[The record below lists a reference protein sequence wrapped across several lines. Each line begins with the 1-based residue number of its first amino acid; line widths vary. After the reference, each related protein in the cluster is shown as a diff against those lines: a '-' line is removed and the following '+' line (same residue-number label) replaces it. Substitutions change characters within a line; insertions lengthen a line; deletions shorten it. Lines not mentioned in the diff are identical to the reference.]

1 MKKHISITLIG
12 ILTLIPA
19 SPHVFAQTAPKAP
32 PSGGTFEQRLSQR
45 KSERKVQLDDREQR
59 RLSQRCTR
67 TQQAIRELQQT
78 TSQVADKRV
87 EVYNQIDGKIWV
99 TVGQLKLAEADTFA
113 LERLHDTYNKK
124 VEGFHT
130 IMEYYQQTLDDIA
143 VINCQADV
151 VGFKALV
158 DTARIYH
165 KDLRARSSDI
175 RTYVIDQIKPA
186 FSGIQDRLTRV
197 LPAVSREA

>member
-1 MKKHISITLIG
+1 MKKHINLILAG
-12 ILTLIPA
+12 VLSLA
-19 SPHVFAQTAPKAP
+19 VVSPTVFAQTAPKSP

-45 KSERKVQLDDREQR
+45 KNERKVQLDDKAQK

-67 TQQAIRELQQT
+67 TQMEIRDLQQT
-78 TSQVADKRV
+78 TSRVADKRK

-99 TVGQLKLAEADTFA
+99 TIGRLKLAEVDTFA
-113 LERLHDTYNKK
+113 LERQHQAYIKK
-124 VEGFHT
+124 VDGFHA

-143 VINCQADV
+143 VINCQSDV

-175 RTYVIDQIKPA
+175 RTYVIDEIKPA
-186 FSGIQDRLTRV
+186 LNDIQDRL
-197 LPAVSREA
+197 AYKGKNGREEA